1 MADEVGSAALQSGQK
16 IIEVSAEL
24 IKLLAPLLEKMLK
37 ELYHNSVESINQIGG
52 NIAARMAKGS
62 VTNNELL
69 YEANKAECG
78 ISTISNILSSDVK
91 AFAAKAKEYKIP
103 VAVVGKGDKQTV
115 EFLDRDKGIVNQIS
129 QEIMQERLKE
139 APQSVKC
146 FNISANN
153 VTAMKAAF
161 EEQGLSCQ
169 FMKSADGKVKCV

>member
-37 ELYHNSVESINQIGG
+37 ELYHNSVDSLNQIGG

-78 ISTISNILSSDVK
+78 ISTTSNILSSDVK

-103 VAVVGKGDKQTV
+103 VAVVGNGDKQTI
-115 EFLDRDKGIVNQIS
+115 EFLDRDKGIVNQIT

-169 FMKSADGKVKCV
+169 FMKSADAR